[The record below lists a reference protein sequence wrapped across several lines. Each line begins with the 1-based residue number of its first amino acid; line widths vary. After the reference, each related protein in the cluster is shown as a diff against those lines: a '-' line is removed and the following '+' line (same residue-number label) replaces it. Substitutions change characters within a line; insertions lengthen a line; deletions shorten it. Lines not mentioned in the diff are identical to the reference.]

1 MTVRGLHVITDDAG
15 IAAAAVTGG
24 ARVIQVRAKRITDQ
38 ALYRLAGDIVR
49 ICLDHGA
56 TCIVNDR
63 VDIALAAGAHGTHLG
78 ADDLPVAI
86 ARSLAGPEH
95 LIGATAREP
104 RRAVEL
110 VAAGADYL
118 GVGPAFATTTKQGL
132 SAALGPAGIAAVS
145 RTVPVPVIAIGG
157 VTAGRIGD
165 LLAAGAAGV
174 AVVGAVADAADP
186 HHAVRLLLD
195 ALAGTKR

>member
-157 VTAGRIGD
+157 VTAGRIGG